1 MLDINIKLF
10 FIDLVFMTCVLFSV
24 VCLTVLGFILFVRCV
39 RLMIEEWEELKRV
52 FKRKLRKRKRKRRE
66 GEDQG

>member
-39 RLMIEEWEELKRV
+39 RLMIEDWDRLKRV
-52 FKRKLRKRKRKRRE
+52 FKRKLRKRKRRK